1 MNYSF
6 FMYKNINTMQIKVYR
21 LILKPKLIVECVGL
35 EDGLK
40 HSRKG
45 MIEMEN
51 KQFKAES
58 KRLLDLMIN
67 SIYTNKEIFLREL
80 ISNASDAIDK
90 LYFKSLTDQTIK
102 ANREDLCIRITPNKE
117 QRTLVIEDNGCGM
130 NKQELEENLGTIAKS
145 GSLAFKEAAK
155 QREEKL
161 NGEKNISANDEV
173 NIIGQFGV
181 GFYSAFMVAS
191 KVRVESKAINEE
203 KAYAW
208 ESSGADGYTI
218 EECDKKDVGTKIILT
233 LKEDTEDD
241 KYSDFL
247 AEYKI
252 EELVKKYSDY
262 IRYPIKMQVEH
273 EVEVKQ
279 DESNKENTTPKYE
292 KVKSDETLNS
302 MIPIWK
308 KSKAEVSEEDY
319 NNFYQEKFADY
330 QKPLKVI
337 RTSVEGDV
345 SYTALLYIPS
355 HTPYD
360 YYTKDFK
367 KGLQL
372 YSNGVLIMDKCEDL
386 LPDYFSFVK
395 GLVDSPDLSL
405 NISRE
410 MLQHDRQLKIIAKN
424 LEKKIK
430 SELMDMMK
438 KDREGYTKFFE
449 TFGTTL
455 KFGVYN
461 DWGMNKDNLKDLLM
475 FYSSTEKKLVTLDE
489 YVARMKEG
497 QEQIYYACGETVDKI
512 DLLPQVEVVKDKGFE
527 VLYLTEGID
536 EFVMQVL
543 MQYKEKKLVNV
554 STSELDL
561 DSKEEKEALQKENEE
576 NKDMF
581 TFMKD
586 AIGSIEEVRFT
597 HKLKNH
603 PVCLTSTGAVSVEME
618 KVMNQMPTNQKLKAQ
633 TVLEINDSHP
643 IAEKIKTL
651 YKEDK
656 DELKKYSEVLYAQAR
671 LIEGLPVENQSEIS
685 NLICEIIA
693 K

>member
-1 MNYSF
+1 
-6 FMYKNINTMQIKVYR
+6 
-21 LILKPKLIVECVGL
+21 
-35 EDGLK
+35 
-40 HSRKG
+40 
-45 MIEMEN
+45 MEN

-90 LYFKSLTDQTIK
+90 LYYRSLTDK
-102 ANREDLCIRITPNKE
+102 NVKVNKDDLYIRVTPNKE
-117 QRTLVIEDNGCGM
+117 ARSLTIEDNGCGM
-130 NKQELEENLGTIAKS
+130 SKDELEENLGTIAKS

-155 QREEKL
+155 AKENAEK
-161 NGEKNISANDEV
+161 DDDV

-191 KVRVESKAINEE
+191 KVRVESKCYGAE

-208 ESSGADGYTI
+208 ESEGAEGYTI
-218 EECDKKDVGTKIILT
+218 DECDKLDFGTKIILT
-233 LKEDTEDD
+233 LKADTDD
-241 KYSDFL
+241 EKYSDFL

-252 EELVKKYSDY
+252 EELIRKYSDY
-262 IRYPIKMQVEH
+262 IRYPIKMKVEHEH
-273 EVEVKQ
+273 EVEQPEGEK
-279 DESNKENTTPKYE
+279 KEPKFE
-292 KVKSDETLNS
+292 KVRHDEILNS

-308 KSKAEVSEEDY
+308 KNKSEVSDEDY
-319 NNFYQEKFADY
+319 NNFYQEKFGDY

-367 KGLQL
+367 RGLQL

-386 LPDYFSFVK
+386 LPDCYGFVR

-424 LEKKIK
+424 LDKKIK
-430 SELMDMMK
+430 SELLDMLHK
-438 KDREGYTKFFE
+438 NREDYEKFFT

-461 DWGMNKDNLKDLLM
+461 DFGLNKDNLKDLLM
-475 FYSSTEKKLVTLDE
+475 FHSSTENKLVTLDE
-489 YVARMKEG
+489 YVDRMKEG
-497 QEQIYYACGETVDKI
+497 QDKIYYACGETVDKI
-512 DLLPQVEVVKDKGFE
+512 ELLPQVEAVKEKGYE
-527 VLYLTEGID
+527 ILYLTENID
-536 EFVMQVL
+536 EFVVQVL
-543 MQYKEKKLVNV
+543 MEHKEKKFINV
-554 STSELDL
+554 CANDVDL
-561 DSKEEKEALQKENEE
+561 DTDEEKEALKKENEE

-581 TFMKD
+581 TLMKET
-586 AIGSIEEVRFT
+586 IGEGVQEVRFT
-597 HKLKNH
+597 HRLKNH
-603 PVCLTSTGAVSVEME
+603 PVCLTSEGALSVEME
-618 KVMNQMPTNQKLKAQ
+618 KVINSMPNDQKVKAQ
-633 TVLEINDSHP
+633 TALEINDSHP
-643 IAEKIKTL
+643 IAQKIKDL
-651 YKEDK
+651 YANDKE
-656 DELKKYSEVLYAQAR
+656 ELKKYTQVLYAQAR
-671 LIEGLPVENQSEIS
+671 LIEGLPVENPTQIS

>member
-1 MNYSF
+1 
-6 FMYKNINTMQIKVYR
+6 
-21 LILKPKLIVECVGL
+21 
-35 EDGLK
+35 
-40 HSRKG
+40 
-45 MIEMEN
+45 MEN

-90 LYFKSLTDQTIK
+90 LYYRSLTDK
-102 ANREDLCIRITPNKE
+102 NVKVNKDDLYIRVTPNKE
-117 QRTLVIEDNGCGM
+117 ARTLTIEDNGCGM
-130 NKQELEENLGTIAKS
+130 SKEELEENLGTIAKS

-155 QREEKL
+155 AKENAEK
-161 NGEKNISANDEV
+161 DDDV

-191 KVRVESKAINEE
+191 KVRVESKCYGAE

-208 ESSGADGYTI
+208 ESEGAEGYTI
-218 EECDKKDVGTKIILT
+218 DECDKLDFGTKIILT
-233 LKEDTEDD
+233 LKADTDD
-241 KYSDFL
+241 EKYSDFL

-252 EELVKKYSDY
+252 EELIRKYSDY
-262 IRYPIKMQVEH
+262 IRYPIKMKVEHEH
-273 EVEVKQ
+273 EVEQPEGEK
-279 DESNKENTTPKYE
+279 KEPKFE
-292 KVKSDETLNS
+292 KVRHDEILNS

-308 KSKAEVSEEDY
+308 KNKSEVSDEDY
-319 NNFYQEKFADY
+319 NNFYQEKFGDY

-367 KGLQL
+367 RGLQL

-386 LPDYFSFVK
+386 LPDCYGFVR

-424 LEKKIK
+424 LDKKIK
-430 SELMDMMK
+430 SELLDMLHK
-438 KDREGYTKFFE
+438 NREDYEKFFT

-461 DWGMNKDNLKDLLM
+461 DFGLNKDNLKDLLM
-475 FYSSTEKKLVTLDE
+475 FHSSTENKLVTLDE
-489 YVARMKEG
+489 YVDRMKEG
-497 QEQIYYACGETVDKI
+497 QDKIYYACGETVDKI
-512 DLLPQVEVVKDKGFE
+512 ELLPQVEAVKEKGYE
-527 VLYLTEGID
+527 ILYLTENID
-536 EFVMQVL
+536 EFVVQVL
-543 MQYKEKKLVNV
+543 MEHKEKKFINVCVNDV
-554 STSELDL
+554 DL
-561 DSKEEKEALQKENEE
+561 DTDEEKEALKKENEE

-581 TFMKD
+581 TLMKET
-586 AIGSIEEVRFT
+586 IGEGVQEVRFT
-597 HKLKNH
+597 HRLKNH
-603 PVCLTSTGAVSVEME
+603 PVCLTSEGALSVEME
-618 KVMNQMPTNQKLKAQ
+618 KVINSMPNDQKVKAQ
-633 TVLEINDSHP
+633 TALEINDSHP
-643 IAEKIKTL
+643 IAQKIKDL
-651 YKEDK
+651 YANDKE
-656 DELKKYSEVLYAQAR
+656 ELKKYTQVLYAQAR
-671 LIEGLPVENQSEIS
+671 LIEGLPVENPTQIS

>member
-1 MNYSF
+1 MH
-6 FMYKNINTMQIKVYR
+6 KNIDTMQIKVYR
-21 LILKPKLIVECVGL
+21 LILKPKLIVECMGL
-35 EDGLK
+35 EDCLK

-130 NKQELEENLGTIAKS
+130 NQQELEENLGTIAKS

-155 QREEKL
+155 QKEEKL
-161 NGEKNISANDEV
+161 NGEKNTSANDEV

-208 ESSGADGYTI
+208 ESSGAEGYTI
-218 EECDKKDVGTKIILT
+218 EECDKKDIGTKIILT

-308 KSKAEVSEEDY
+308 KSKAEVKEEDY

-512 DLLPQVEVVKDKGFE
+512 DLLPQVEAVKDKGFE

>member
-1 MNYSF
+1 
-6 FMYKNINTMQIKVYR
+6 
-21 LILKPKLIVECVGL
+21 
-35 EDGLK
+35 
-40 HSRKG
+40 
-45 MIEMEN
+45 MEN

-90 LYFKSLTDQTIK
+90 LYYRSLTDK
-102 ANREDLCIRITPNKE
+102 NVKVNKDDLYIRITPNKE
-117 QRTLVIEDNGCGM
+117 ARTLTIEDNGCGM
-130 NKQELEENLGTIAKS
+130 NKEELEENLGTIAKS

-155 QREEKL
+155 AKENAEK
-161 NGEKNISANDEV
+161 DDDV

-191 KVRVESKAINEE
+191 KVRVESECYGAE

-208 ESSGADGYTI
+208 ESEGAEGYTI
-218 EECDKKDVGTKIILT
+218 DECDKSNFGTKIILT
-233 LKEDTEDD
+233 LKADTDD
-241 KYSDFL
+241 EKYSDFL

-252 EELVKKYSDY
+252 EELIRKYSDY
-262 IRYPIKMQVEH
+262 IRYPIKMEVEHEH
-273 EVEVKQ
+273 EVEQPEGEK
-279 DESNKENTTPKYE
+279 KEPKFE
-292 KVKSDETLNS
+292 KVRHDEILNS

-308 KSKAEVSEEDY
+308 KNKSEVSDEDY
-319 NNFYQEKFADY
+319 NNFYQEKFGDY

-355 HTPYD
+355 HIPYD

-367 KGLQL
+367 RGLQL

-386 LPDYFSFVK
+386 LPDCYGFVR

-424 LEKKIK
+424 LDKKIK
-430 SELMDMMK
+430 SELLDMLHK
-438 KDREGYTKFFE
+438 NREDYEKFFT

-461 DWGMNKDNLKDLLM
+461 DFGLNKDNLKDLLM
-475 FYSSTEKKLVTLDE
+475 FHSSTENKLVTLDE
-489 YVARMKEG
+489 YVDRIKEG
-497 QEQIYYACGETVDKI
+497 QDKIYYACGETVDKI
-512 DLLPQVEVVKDKGFE
+512 ELLPQVEAVKEKGYE
-527 VLYLTEGID
+527 ILYLTENID
-536 EFVMQVL
+536 EFVVQVL
-543 MQYKEKKLVNV
+543 MEHKEKKFINV
-554 STSELDL
+554 CANDVDL
-561 DSKEEKEALQKENEE
+561 DTDEEKEALKKENEE

-581 TFMKD
+581 TLMKET
-586 AIGSIEEVRFT
+586 IGEGVQEVRFT
-597 HKLKNH
+597 HRLKNH
-603 PVCLTSTGAVSVEME
+603 PVCLTSEGALSVEME
-618 KVMNQMPTNQKLKAQ
+618 KVINSMPNDQKVKAQ
-633 TVLEINDSHP
+633 TALEINDSHP
-643 IAEKIKTL
+643 IAQKIKDL
-651 YKEDK
+651 YENDKE
-656 DELKKYSEVLYAQAR
+656 ELKKYTQVLYAQAR
-671 LIEGLPVENQSEIS
+671 LIEGLPVENPTQIS

>member
-1 MNYSF
+1 
-6 FMYKNINTMQIKVYR
+6 
-21 LILKPKLIVECVGL
+21 
-35 EDGLK
+35 
-40 HSRKG
+40 
-45 MIEMEN
+45 MEN

-90 LYFKSLTDQTIK
+90 LYYRSLTDK
-102 ANREDLCIRITPNKE
+102 NVKVNKDDLYIRVTPNKE
-117 QRTLVIEDNGCGM
+117 ARTLTIEDNGCGM
-130 NKQELEENLGTIAKS
+130 SKEELEENLGTIAKS

-155 QREEKL
+155 TKENAEK
-161 NGEKNISANDEV
+161 DDDV

-191 KVRVESKAINEE
+191 KVRVESKCYGAE

-208 ESSGADGYTI
+208 ESEGAEGYTI
-218 EECDKKDVGTKIILT
+218 DECDKSDFGTKIILT
-233 LKEDTEDD
+233 LKADTDD
-241 KYSDFL
+241 EKYSDFL
-247 AEYKI
+247 AEYKL
-252 EELVKKYSDY
+252 EELIRKYSDY
-262 IRYPIKMQVEH
+262 IRYPIKMEVEHEH
-273 EVEVKQ
+273 EVEQPEGEK
-279 DESNKENTTPKYE
+279 KEPKFE
-292 KVKSDETLNS
+292 KVRHDEILNS

-308 KSKAEVSEEDY
+308 KNKSEVSDEDY
-319 NNFYQEKFADY
+319 NNFYQEKFGDY

-367 KGLQL
+367 RGLQL

-386 LPDYFSFVK
+386 LPDCYGFVR

-424 LEKKIK
+424 LDKKIK
-430 SELMDMMK
+430 SELLDMLHK
-438 KDREGYTKFFE
+438 NREDYEKFFT

-461 DWGMNKDNLKDLLM
+461 DFGLNKDNLKDLLM
-475 FYSSTEKKLVTLDE
+475 FHSSTENKLVTLDE
-489 YVARMKEG
+489 YVDRMKEG
-497 QEQIYYACGETVDKI
+497 QDKIYYACGETVDKI
-512 DLLPQVEVVKDKGFE
+512 ELLPQVEAVKEKGYE
-527 VLYLTEGID
+527 ILYLTENID
-536 EFVMQVL
+536 EFVVQVL
-543 MQYKEKKLVNV
+543 MEHKEKKFINV
-554 STSELDL
+554 CANDVDL
-561 DSKEEKEALQKENEE
+561 DTDEEKEALKKENEE

-581 TFMKD
+581 TLMKET
-586 AIGSIEEVRFT
+586 IGEGVQEVRFT
-597 HKLKNH
+597 HRLKNH
-603 PVCLTSTGAVSVEME
+603 PVCLTSEGALSVEME
-618 KVMNQMPTNQKLKAQ
+618 KVINSMPNDQKVKAQ
-633 TVLEINDSHP
+633 TALEINDSHP
-643 IAEKIKTL
+643 IAQKIKDL
-651 YKEDK
+651 YVNDKEA
-656 DELKKYSEVLYAQAR
+656 LKKYTQVLYAQAR
-671 LIEGLPVENQSEIS
+671 LIEGLPVENPTQIS

>member
-1 MNYSF
+1 MS
-6 FMYKNINTMQIKVYR
+6 KR
-21 LILKPKLIVECVGL
+21 
-35 EDGLK
+35 
-40 HSRKG
+40 
-45 MIEMEN
+45 
-51 KQFKAES
+51 QFKAES
-58 KRLLDLMIN
+58 KKLLDLMIN

-90 LYFKSLTDQTIK
+90 LYYRSLTDK
-102 ANREDLCIRITPNKE
+102 NVKVNKDDLYIRVTPNKE
-117 QRTLVIEDNGCGM
+117 ARTLTIEDNGCGM
-130 NKQELEENLGTIAKS
+130 SKEELEENLGTIAKS

-155 QREEKL
+155 AKENAEK
-161 NGEKNISANDEV
+161 DDDV

-191 KVRVESKAINEE
+191 KVRVESKCYGAE

-208 ESSGADGYTI
+208 ESEGAEGYTI
-218 EECDKKDVGTKIILT
+218 DECNKSDFGTKIILT
-233 LKEDTEDD
+233 LKADTDD
-241 KYSDFL
+241 EKYSDFL

-252 EELVKKYSDY
+252 EELIRKYSDY
-262 IRYPIKMQVEH
+262 IRYPIKMEVEHEH
-273 EVEVKQ
+273 EVEQPEGEK
-279 DESNKENTTPKYE
+279 KEPKFE
-292 KVKSDETLNS
+292 KVRHDEILNS

-308 KSKAEVSEEDY
+308 KNKSEVSDEDY
-319 NNFYQEKFADY
+319 NNFYQEKFGDY

-367 KGLQL
+367 RGLQL

-386 LPDYFSFVK
+386 LPDCYAFVR

-424 LEKKIK
+424 LDKKIK
-430 SELMDMMK
+430 SELLDMLHK
-438 KDREGYTKFFE
+438 NREDYEKFFT

-461 DWGMNKDNLKDLLM
+461 DFGLNKDNLKDLLM
-475 FYSSTEKKLVTLDE
+475 FHSSTENKLVTLDE
-489 YVARMKEG
+489 YVDRIKEG
-497 QEQIYYACGETVDKI
+497 QDKIYYACGETVDKI
-512 DLLPQVEVVKDKGFE
+512 ELLPQVEAVKEKGYE
-527 VLYLTEGID
+527 ILYLTENID
-536 EFVMQVL
+536 EFVVQVL
-543 MQYKEKKLVNV
+543 MEHKEKKFINV
-554 STSELDL
+554 CANDVDL
-561 DSKEEKEALQKENEE
+561 DTDEEKEALKKENEE

-581 TFMKD
+581 TLMKET
-586 AIGSIEEVRFT
+586 IGEGVQEVRFT
-597 HKLKNH
+597 HRLKNH
-603 PVCLTSTGAVSVEME
+603 PVCLTSEGALSVEME
-618 KVMNQMPTNQKLKAQ
+618 KVINSMPNDQKVKAQ
-633 TVLEINDSHP
+633 TALEINDSHP
-643 IAEKIKTL
+643 IAQKIKEL
-651 YKEDK
+651 YVNDKEA
-656 DELKKYSEVLYAQAR
+656 LKKYTQVLYAQAR
-671 LIEGLPVENQSEIS
+671 LIEGLPVENPTQIS

>member
-1 MNYSF
+1 
-6 FMYKNINTMQIKVYR
+6 
-21 LILKPKLIVECVGL
+21 
-35 EDGLK
+35 
-40 HSRKG
+40 
-45 MIEMEN
+45 MEN

-90 LYFKSLTDQTIK
+90 LYYRSLTDK
-102 ANREDLCIRITPNKE
+102 NVKVNKDDLYIRITPNKE
-117 QRTLVIEDNGCGM
+117 ARTLTIEDNGCGM
-130 NKQELEENLGTIAKS
+130 NKEELEENLGTIAKS

-155 QREEKL
+155 AKENAEK
-161 NGEKNISANDEV
+161 DDDV

-191 KVRVESKAINEE
+191 KVRVESKCYGAE

-208 ESSGADGYTI
+208 ESEGAEGYTI
-218 EECDKKDVGTKIILT
+218 DECDKSNFGTKIILT
-233 LKEDTEDD
+233 LKADTDD
-241 KYSDFL
+241 EKYSDFL

-252 EELVKKYSDY
+252 EELIRKYSDY
-262 IRYPIKMQVEH
+262 IRYPIKMEVEHEH
-273 EVEVKQ
+273 EVEQPEGEK
-279 DESNKENTTPKYE
+279 KEPKFE
-292 KVKSDETLNS
+292 KVRHDEILNS

-308 KSKAEVSEEDY
+308 KNKSEVSDEDY
-319 NNFYQEKFADY
+319 NNFYQEKFGDY

-367 KGLQL
+367 RGLQL

-386 LPDYFSFVK
+386 LPDCYGFVR

-405 NISRE
+405 NISGE

-424 LEKKIK
+424 LDKKIK
-430 SELMDMMK
+430 SELLDMLHK
-438 KDREGYTKFFE
+438 NREDYEKFF
-449 TFGTTL
+449 TIFGTTL

-461 DWGMNKDNLKDLLM
+461 DFGLNKDNLKDLLM
-475 FYSSTEKKLVTLDE
+475 FHSSTENKLVTLDE
-489 YVARMKEG
+489 YVDRMKEG
-497 QEQIYYACGETVDKI
+497 QDKIYYACGETVDKI
-512 DLLPQVEVVKDKGFE
+512 ELLPQVEAVKEKGYE
-527 VLYLTEGID
+527 ILYLTENID
-536 EFVMQVL
+536 EFVVQVL
-543 MQYKEKKLVNV
+543 MEHKEKKFINV
-554 STSELDL
+554 CANDVDL
-561 DSKEEKEALQKENEE
+561 DTDEEKEALKKENEE

-581 TFMKD
+581 TLMKET
-586 AIGSIEEVRFT
+586 IGEGVQEVRFT
-597 HKLKNH
+597 HRLKNH
-603 PVCLTSTGAVSVEME
+603 PVCLTSEGALSVEME
-618 KVMNQMPTNQKLKAQ
+618 KVINSMPNDQKVKAQ
-633 TVLEINDSHP
+633 TALEINDSHP
-643 IAEKIKTL
+643 IAQKIKDL
-651 YKEDK
+651 YENDKE
-656 DELKKYSEVLYAQAR
+656 ELKKYTQVLYAQAR
-671 LIEGLPVENQSEIS
+671 LIEGLPVENPTQIS

>member
-1 MNYSF
+1 
-6 FMYKNINTMQIKVYR
+6 
-21 LILKPKLIVECVGL
+21 
-35 EDGLK
+35 
-40 HSRKG
+40 
-45 MIEMEN
+45 MEN

-90 LYFKSLTDQTIK
+90 LYYRSLTDK
-102 ANREDLCIRITPNKE
+102 NVKVNKDDLYIRVTPNKE
-117 QRTLVIEDNGCGM
+117 ARTLTIEDNGCGM
-130 NKQELEENLGTIAKS
+130 NKEELEENLGTIAKS
-145 GSLAFKEAAK
+145 GSLAFKEVAK
-155 QREEKL
+155 AKENAEK
-161 NGEKNISANDEV
+161 DDDV

-191 KVRVESKAINEE
+191 KVRVESKCYGAE

-208 ESSGADGYTI
+208 ESEGAEGYTI
-218 EECDKKDVGTKIILT
+218 DECDKLDFGTKIILT
-233 LKEDTEDD
+233 LKADTDD
-241 KYSDFL
+241 EKYSDFL

-252 EELVKKYSDY
+252 EELIRKYSDY
-262 IRYPIKMQVEH
+262 IRYPIKMEVEHEH
-273 EVEVKQ
+273 EVEQPEGEK
-279 DESNKENTTPKYE
+279 KEPKFE
-292 KVKSDETLNS
+292 KVRHDEILNS

-308 KSKAEVSEEDY
+308 KNKSEVSDEDY
-319 NNFYQEKFADY
+319 NNFYQEKFGDY

-367 KGLQL
+367 RGLQL

-386 LPDYFSFVK
+386 LPDCYGFVR

-424 LEKKIK
+424 LDKKIK
-430 SELMDMMK
+430 SELLDMLHK
-438 KDREGYTKFFE
+438 NREDYEKFFT

-461 DWGMNKDNLKDLLM
+461 DFGLNKDNLKDLLM
-475 FYSSTEKKLVTLDE
+475 FHSSTENKLVTLDE
-489 YVARMKEG
+489 YVDRMKEG
-497 QEQIYYACGETVDKI
+497 QDKIYYACGETVDKI
-512 DLLPQVEVVKDKGFE
+512 ELLPQVEAVKERGYE
-527 VLYLTEGID
+527 ILYLTENID
-536 EFVMQVL
+536 EFVVQVL
-543 MQYKEKKLVNV
+543 MEHKEKKFINV
-554 STSELDL
+554 CANDVDL
-561 DSKEEKEALQKENEE
+561 DTDEEKEALKKENEE

-581 TFMKD
+581 TLMKET
-586 AIGSIEEVRFT
+586 IGEGVQEVRFT
-597 HKLKNH
+597 HRLKNH
-603 PVCLTSTGAVSVEME
+603 PVCLTSEGALSVEME
-618 KVMNQMPTNQKLKAQ
+618 KVINSMPNDQKVKAQ
-633 TVLEINDSHP
+633 TALEINDSHP
-643 IAEKIKTL
+643 IAQKIKDL
-651 YKEDK
+651 YENDKE
-656 DELKKYSEVLYAQAR
+656 ELKKYTQVLYAQAR
-671 LIEGLPVENQSEIS
+671 LIEGLPVENPTQIS

>member
-1 MNYSF
+1 
-6 FMYKNINTMQIKVYR
+6 
-21 LILKPKLIVECVGL
+21 
-35 EDGLK
+35 
-40 HSRKG
+40 
-45 MIEMEN
+45 MEN

-90 LYFKSLTDQTIK
+90 LYYRSLTDK
-102 ANREDLCIRITPNKE
+102 NVKVNKDDLYIRVTPNKE
-117 QRTLVIEDNGCGM
+117 ARTLTIEDNGCGM
-130 NKQELEENLGTIAKS
+130 SKEELEENLGTIAKS

-155 QREEKL
+155 AKENAEK
-161 NGEKNISANDEV
+161 DDDV

-191 KVRVESKAINEE
+191 KVRVESECYGAE

-208 ESSGADGYTI
+208 ESEGAEGYTI
-218 EECDKKDVGTKIILT
+218 DECNKSDFGTKIILT
-233 LKEDTEDD
+233 LKADTDD
-241 KYSDFL
+241 EKYSDFL

-252 EELVKKYSDY
+252 EELIRKYSDY
-262 IRYPIKMQVEH
+262 IRYPIKMEVEHEH
-273 EVEVKQ
+273 EVEQPEGEK
-279 DESNKENTTPKYE
+279 KEPKFE
-292 KVKSDETLNS
+292 KVRHDEILNS

-308 KSKAEVSEEDY
+308 KNKSEVSDEDY
-319 NNFYQEKFADY
+319 NNFYQEKFGDY

-367 KGLQL
+367 RGLQL

-386 LPDYFSFVK
+386 LPDCYAFVR

-424 LEKKIK
+424 LDKKIK
-430 SELMDMMK
+430 SELLDMLHK
-438 KDREGYTKFFE
+438 NREDYEKFFT

-461 DWGMNKDNLKDLLM
+461 DFGLNKDNLKDLLM
-475 FYSSTEKKLVTLDE
+475 FHSSTENKLVTLDE
-489 YVARMKEG
+489 YVDRMKEG
-497 QEQIYYACGETVDKI
+497 QDKIYYACGETVDKI
-512 DLLPQVEVVKDKGFE
+512 ELLPQVEAVKEKGYE
-527 VLYLTEGID
+527 ILYLTENID
-536 EFVMQVL
+536 EFVVQVL
-543 MQYKEKKLVNV
+543 MEHKEKKFINV
-554 STSELDL
+554 CANDVDL
-561 DSKEEKEALQKENEE
+561 DTDEEKEALKKENEE

-581 TFMKD
+581 TLMKET
-586 AIGSIEEVRFT
+586 IGEGVQEVRFT
-597 HKLKNH
+597 HRLKNH
-603 PVCLTSTGAVSVEME
+603 PVCLTSEGALSVEME
-618 KVMNQMPTNQKLKAQ
+618 KVINSMPNDQKVKAQ
-633 TVLEINDSHP
+633 TALEINDSHP
-643 IAEKIKTL
+643 IAQKIKEL
-651 YKEDK
+651 YVNDKEA
-656 DELKKYSEVLYAQAR
+656 LKKYTQVLYAQAR
-671 LIEGLPVENQSEIS
+671 LIEGLPVENPTQIS

>member
-1 MNYSF
+1 
-6 FMYKNINTMQIKVYR
+6 
-21 LILKPKLIVECVGL
+21 
-35 EDGLK
+35 
-40 HSRKG
+40 
-45 MIEMEN
+45 MEN

-90 LYFKSLTDQTIK
+90 LYYRSLTDK
-102 ANREDLCIRITPNKE
+102 NVKVNKDDLYIRITPNKE
-117 QRTLVIEDNGCGM
+117 ARTLTIEDNGCGM
-130 NKQELEENLGTIAKS
+130 NKEELEENLGTIAKS

-155 QREEKL
+155 AKENAEK
-161 NGEKNISANDEV
+161 DDDV

-181 GFYSAFMVAS
+181 GFYSAFMVAA
-191 KVRVESKAINEE
+191 KVRVESKCYGAE

-208 ESSGADGYTI
+208 ESEGAEGYTI
-218 EECDKKDVGTKIILT
+218 DECDKSDFGTKIILT
-233 LKEDTEDD
+233 LKADTDD
-241 KYSDFL
+241 EKYSDFL

-252 EELVKKYSDY
+252 EELIRKYSDY
-262 IRYPIKMQVEH
+262 IRYPIKMEVEHEH
-273 EVEVKQ
+273 EVEQPEGEK
-279 DESNKENTTPKYE
+279 KEPKFE
-292 KVKSDETLNS
+292 KVRHDEILNS

-308 KSKAEVSEEDY
+308 KNKSEVSDEDY
-319 NNFYQEKFADY
+319 NNFYQEKFGDY

-367 KGLQL
+367 RGLQL

-386 LPDYFSFVK
+386 LPDCYGFVR

-424 LEKKIK
+424 LDKKIK
-430 SELMDMMK
+430 SELLDMLHK
-438 KDREGYTKFFE
+438 NREDYEKFFT

-461 DWGMNKDNLKDLLM
+461 DFGLNKDNLKDLLM
-475 FYSSTEKKLVTLDE
+475 FHSSTENKLVTLDE
-489 YVARMKEG
+489 YVDRMKEG
-497 QEQIYYACGETVDKI
+497 QDKIYYACGETVDKI
-512 DLLPQVEVVKDKGFE
+512 ELLPQVEAVKEKGYE
-527 VLYLTEGID
+527 ILYLTENID
-536 EFVMQVL
+536 EFVVQVL
-543 MQYKEKKLVNV
+543 MEHKEKKFINV
-554 STSELDL
+554 CANDVDL
-561 DSKEEKEALQKENEE
+561 DTDEEKEALKKENEE

-581 TFMKD
+581 TLMKET
-586 AIGSIEEVRFT
+586 IGEGVQEVRFT
-597 HKLKNH
+597 HRLKNH
-603 PVCLTSTGAVSVEME
+603 PVCLTSEGALSVEME
-618 KVMNQMPTNQKLKAQ
+618 KVINSMPNDQKVKAQ
-633 TVLEINDSHP
+633 TALEINDSHP
-643 IAEKIKTL
+643 IAQKIKDL
-651 YKEDK
+651 YENDKE
-656 DELKKYSEVLYAQAR
+656 ELKKYTQVLYAQAR
-671 LIEGLPVENQSEIS
+671 LIEGLPVENPTQIS

>member
-1 MNYSF
+1 
-6 FMYKNINTMQIKVYR
+6 
-21 LILKPKLIVECVGL
+21 
-35 EDGLK
+35 
-40 HSRKG
+40 
-45 MIEMEN
+45 MEN

-130 NKQELEENLGTIAKS
+130 NQQELEENLGTIAKS

-155 QREEKL
+155 QKEEKL
-161 NGEKNISANDEV
+161 NGEKNTSANDEV

-218 EECDKKDVGTKIILT
+218 EECDKKDIGTKIILT

-252 EELVKKYSDY
+252 EELVRKYSDY

-279 DESNKENTTPKYE
+279 DESNKENITPKYE

-308 KSKAEVSEEDY
+308 KSKAEVKEEDY

-512 DLLPQVEVVKDKGFE
+512 DLLPQVEAVKDKGFE

-618 KVMNQMPTNQKLKAQ
+618 KVMNQMPTDQKLKAQ
-633 TVLEINDSHP
+633 TVLEINDSHA

>member
-1 MNYSF
+1 MNF
-6 FMYKNINTMQIKVYR
+6 I
-21 LILKPKLIVECVGL
+21 
-35 EDGLK
+35 
-40 HSRKG
+40 
-45 MIEMEN
+45 MEN

-90 LYFKSLTDQTIK
+90 LYYRSLTDK
-102 ANREDLCIRITPNKE
+102 NVKVNKDDLYIRVTPNKE
-117 QRTLVIEDNGCGM
+117 ARTLTIEDNGCGM
-130 NKQELEENLGTIAKS
+130 SKEELEENLGTIAKS

-155 QREEKL
+155 AKENAEK
-161 NGEKNISANDEV
+161 EDDV

-191 KVRVESKAINEE
+191 KVRVESKCYGAE

-208 ESSGADGYTI
+208 ESEGAEGYTI
-218 EECDKKDVGTKIILT
+218 DECNKSDFGTKIILT
-233 LKEDTEDD
+233 LKADTDD
-241 KYSDFL
+241 EKYSDFL

-252 EELVKKYSDY
+252 EELIRKYSDY
-262 IRYPIKMQVEH
+262 IRYPIKMEVEHEH
-273 EVEVKQ
+273 EVEQPEGEK
-279 DESNKENTTPKYE
+279 KEPKFE
-292 KVKSDETLNS
+292 KVRHDEILNS

-308 KSKAEVSEEDY
+308 KNKSEVSDEDY
-319 NNFYQEKFADY
+319 NNFYQEKFGDY

-367 KGLQL
+367 RGLQL

-386 LPDYFSFVK
+386 LPDCYGFVR

-424 LEKKIK
+424 LDKKIK
-430 SELMDMMK
+430 SELLDMLHK
-438 KDREGYTKFFE
+438 NREDYEKFFT

-461 DWGMNKDNLKDLLM
+461 DFGLNKDNLKDLLM
-475 FYSSTEKKLVTLDE
+475 FHSSTENKLVTLDE
-489 YVARMKEG
+489 YVDRMKEG
-497 QEQIYYACGETVDKI
+497 QDKIYYACGETVDKI
-512 DLLPQVEVVKDKGFE
+512 ELLPQVEAVKEKGYE
-527 VLYLTEGID
+527 ILYLTENID
-536 EFVMQVL
+536 EFVVQVL
-543 MQYKEKKLVNV
+543 MEHKEKKFINV
-554 STSELDL
+554 CANDVDL
-561 DSKEEKEALQKENEE
+561 DTDEEKEALKKENEE

-581 TFMKD
+581 TLMKET
-586 AIGSIEEVRFT
+586 IGEGVQEVRFT
-597 HKLKNH
+597 HRLKNH
-603 PVCLTSTGAVSVEME
+603 PVCLTSEGALSVEME
-618 KVMNQMPTNQKLKAQ
+618 KVINSMPNDQKVKAQ
-633 TVLEINDSHP
+633 TALEINDSHP
-643 IAEKIKTL
+643 IAQKIKDL
-651 YKEDK
+651 YANDKE
-656 DELKKYSEVLYAQAR
+656 ELKKYTQVLYAQAR
-671 LIEGLPVENQSEIS
+671 LIEGLPVENPTQIS

>member
-1 MNYSF
+1 
-6 FMYKNINTMQIKVYR
+6 
-21 LILKPKLIVECVGL
+21 
-35 EDGLK
+35 
-40 HSRKG
+40 
-45 MIEMEN
+45 MEN

-90 LYFKSLTDQTIK
+90 LYYRSLTDK
-102 ANREDLCIRITPNKE
+102 NVKVNKDDLYIRVTPNKE
-117 QRTLVIEDNGCGM
+117 ARTLTIEDNGCGM
-130 NKQELEENLGTIAKS
+130 SKEELEENLGTIAKS

-155 QREEKL
+155 AKENAEK
-161 NGEKNISANDEV
+161 DDDV

-191 KVRVESKAINEE
+191 KVRVESKCYGAE

-208 ESSGADGYTI
+208 ESEGAEGYTI
-218 EECDKKDVGTKIILT
+218 DECDKSDFGTKIILT
-233 LKEDTEDD
+233 LKADTDD
-241 KYSDFL
+241 EKYSDFL

-252 EELVKKYSDY
+252 EELIRKYSDY
-262 IRYPIKMQVEH
+262 IRYPIKMEVEHEH
-273 EVEVKQ
+273 EVEQPEGEKKEPKFEKIRH
-279 DESNKENTTPKYE
+279 DEI
-292 KVKSDETLNS
+292 LNS

-308 KSKAEVSEEDY
+308 KNKSEVSDEDY
-319 NNFYQEKFADY
+319 NNFYQEKFGDY

-367 KGLQL
+367 RGLQL

-386 LPDYFSFVK
+386 LPDCYGFVR

-424 LEKKIK
+424 LDKKIK
-430 SELMDMMK
+430 SELLDMLHK
-438 KDREGYTKFFE
+438 NREDYEKFFT

-461 DWGMNKDNLKDLLM
+461 DFGLNKDNLKDLLM
-475 FYSSTEKKLVTLDE
+475 FHSSTENKLVTLDE
-489 YVARMKEG
+489 YVDRMKEG
-497 QEQIYYACGETVDKI
+497 QDKIYYACGETVDKI
-512 DLLPQVEVVKDKGFE
+512 ELLPQVEAVKEKGYE
-527 VLYLTEGID
+527 ILYLTENID
-536 EFVMQVL
+536 EFVVQVL
-543 MQYKEKKLVNV
+543 MEHKEKKFINV
-554 STSELDL
+554 CANDVDL
-561 DSKEEKEALQKENEE
+561 DTDEEKEALKKENEE

-581 TFMKD
+581 TLMKET
-586 AIGSIEEVRFT
+586 IGEGVQEVRFT
-597 HKLKNH
+597 HRLKNH
-603 PVCLTSTGAVSVEME
+603 PVCLTSEGALSVEME
-618 KVMNQMPTNQKLKAQ
+618 KVINSMPNDQKVKAQ
-633 TVLEINDSHP
+633 TALEINDSHP
-643 IAEKIKTL
+643 IAQKIKEL
-651 YKEDK
+651 YVNDKEA
-656 DELKKYSEVLYAQAR
+656 LKKYTQVLYAQAR
-671 LIEGLPVENQSEIS
+671 LIEGLPVENPTQIS

>member
-1 MNYSF
+1 
-6 FMYKNINTMQIKVYR
+6 
-21 LILKPKLIVECVGL
+21 
-35 EDGLK
+35 
-40 HSRKG
+40 
-45 MIEMEN
+45 MEN

-90 LYFKSLTDQTIK
+90 LYYRSLTDK
-102 ANREDLCIRITPNKE
+102 NVKVNKEDLNIRITPDKE
-117 QRTLVIEDNGCGM
+117 ARTLTIEDNGCGM
-130 NKQELEENLGTIAKS
+130 NKKELEDNLGTIAKS
-145 GSLAFKEAAK
+145 GSLAFKEAAAAK
-155 QREEKL
+155 ENKAEGKDAT
-161 NGEKNISANDEV
+161 ANNDAV

-191 KVRVESKAINEE
+191 KVRVESRSYGAD
-203 KAYAW
+203 KAYVW

-218 EECDKKDVGTKIILT
+218 EECDKPDFGTKIILT
-233 LKEDTEDD
+233 LKPDTDD
-241 KYSDFL
+241 EKYSDFL

-252 EELVKKYSDY
+252 EELIRKYSDY
-262 IRYPIKMQVEH
+262 IRYPIKMEVEH
-273 EVEVKQ
+273 EKEVEP
-279 DESNKENTTPKYE
+279 DEKDNKDEKKEPKYE
-292 KVKSDETLNS
+292 KVKYDETLNS

-308 KSKAEVSEEDY
+308 KNKSEVTDEDY
-319 NNFYQEKFADY
+319 NNFYQEKFGDF

-355 HTPYD
+355 HLPYD

-367 KGLQL
+367 RGLQL

-386 LPDYFSFVK
+386 LPDTYGFVR

-424 LEKKIK
+424 LDKKIK
-430 SELMDMMK
+430 SELLDMLH
-438 KDREGYTKFFE
+438 KDRENYEKFFE

-461 DWGMNKDNLKDLLM
+461 DYGLNKDNYKDLLM
-475 FYSSTEKKLVTLDE
+475 FHSSTENKLVTLDE
-489 YVARMKEG
+489 YVDRMKEG
-497 QEQIYYACGETVDKI
+497 QDKIYYACGETIDKI
-512 DLLPQVEVVKDKGFE
+512 EMLPQVEAVKEKGYE
-527 VLYLTEGID
+527 ILYLTENVD

-543 MQYKEKKLVNV
+543 LEHKEKKFVNV
-554 STSELDL
+554 CANDVDL
-561 DSKEEKEALQKENEE
+561 DTAEEKEALKKENEE

-581 TFMKD
+581 ALMKE
-586 AIGSIEEVRFT
+586 AIGAGVQEVRFT
-597 HKLKNH
+597 HRLKNH
-603 PVCLTSTGAVSVEME
+603 PVCLTSEGALSVEME
-618 KVMNQMPTNQKLKAQ
+618 KVINSMPNDQKVKAQ
-633 TVLEINDSHP
+633 IALEINDSHP
-643 IAEKIKTL
+643 IAQKIKDL
-651 YKEDK
+651 YANDKE
-656 DELKKYSEVLYAQAR
+656 ELKKYTKVLYSQAR
-671 LIEGLPVENQSEIS
+671 LIEGLPVENPTEIS

>member
-1 MNYSF
+1 
-6 FMYKNINTMQIKVYR
+6 
-21 LILKPKLIVECVGL
+21 
-35 EDGLK
+35 
-40 HSRKG
+40 
-45 MIEMEN
+45 MEN

-90 LYFKSLTDQTIK
+90 LYYRSLTDK
-102 ANREDLCIRITPNKE
+102 NVKVNKDDLYIRVTPNKE
-117 QRTLVIEDNGCGM
+117 ARTLTIEDNGCGM
-130 NKQELEENLGTIAKS
+130 NKEELEENLGTIAKS

-155 QREEKL
+155 AKENAEK
-161 NGEKNISANDEV
+161 EDDV

-191 KVRVESKAINEE
+191 KVRVESKCYGAE

-208 ESSGADGYTI
+208 ESEGAEGYTI
-218 EECDKKDVGTKIILT
+218 DECDKSNFGTKIILT
-233 LKEDTEDD
+233 LKADTDD
-241 KYSDFL
+241 EKYSDFL

-252 EELVKKYSDY
+252 EELIRKYSDY
-262 IRYPIKMQVEH
+262 IRYPIKMEVEHEH
-273 EVEVKQ
+273 EVEQPEGEK
-279 DESNKENTTPKYE
+279 KEPKFE
-292 KVKSDETLNS
+292 KVRHDEILNS

-308 KSKAEVSEEDY
+308 KNKSEVSDEDY
-319 NNFYQEKFADY
+319 NNFYQEKFGDY

-367 KGLQL
+367 RGLQL

-386 LPDYFSFVK
+386 LPDCYGFVR

-424 LEKKIK
+424 LDKKIK
-430 SELMDMMK
+430 SELLDMLHK
-438 KDREGYTKFFE
+438 NREDYEKFFT

-461 DWGMNKDNLKDLLM
+461 DFGLNKDNLKDLLM
-475 FYSSTEKKLVTLDE
+475 FHSSTENKLVTLDE
-489 YVARMKEG
+489 YVDRMKEG
-497 QEQIYYACGETVDKI
+497 QDKIYYACGETVDKI
-512 DLLPQVEVVKDKGFE
+512 ELLPQVEAVKEKGYE
-527 VLYLTEGID
+527 ILYLTENID
-536 EFVMQVL
+536 EFVVQVL
-543 MQYKEKKLVNV
+543 MEHKEKKFINV
-554 STSELDL
+554 CANDVDL
-561 DSKEEKEALQKENEE
+561 DTDEEKEALKKENEE

-581 TFMKD
+581 TLMKET
-586 AIGSIEEVRFT
+586 IGEGVQEVRFT
-597 HKLKNH
+597 HRLKNH
-603 PVCLTSTGAVSVEME
+603 PVCLTSEGALSVEME
-618 KVMNQMPTNQKLKAQ
+618 KVINSMPNDQKVKAQ
-633 TVLEINDSHP
+633 TALEINDSHP
-643 IAEKIKTL
+643 IAQKIKDL
-651 YKEDK
+651 YENDKE
-656 DELKKYSEVLYAQAR
+656 ELKKYTQVLYAQAR
-671 LIEGLPVENQSEIS
+671 LIEGLPVENPTQIS

>member
-1 MNYSF
+1 
-6 FMYKNINTMQIKVYR
+6 
-21 LILKPKLIVECVGL
+21 
-35 EDGLK
+35 
-40 HSRKG
+40 
-45 MIEMEN
+45 MEN

-90 LYFKSLTDQTIK
+90 LYYRSLTDK
-102 ANREDLCIRITPNKE
+102 NVKVNKDDLYIRVTPNKE
-117 QRTLVIEDNGCGM
+117 ARTLTIEDNGCGM
-130 NKQELEENLGTIAKS
+130 SKEELEENLGTIAKS

-155 QREEKL
+155 AKENAEK
-161 NGEKNISANDEV
+161 EDDV

-191 KVRVESKAINEE
+191 KVRVESKCYGAE

-208 ESSGADGYTI
+208 ESEGAEGYTI
-218 EECDKKDVGTKIILT
+218 DECDKSDFGTKIILT
-233 LKEDTEDD
+233 LKADTDD
-241 KYSDFL
+241 EKYSDFL

-252 EELVKKYSDY
+252 EELIRKYSDY
-262 IRYPIKMQVEH
+262 IRYPIKMEVEHEH
-273 EVEVKQ
+273 EVEQPEGEK
-279 DESNKENTTPKYE
+279 KEPKFE
-292 KVKSDETLNS
+292 KVRHDEILNS

-308 KSKAEVSEEDY
+308 KNKSEVSDEDY
-319 NNFYQEKFADY
+319 NNFYQEKFGDY

-367 KGLQL
+367 RGLQL

-386 LPDYFSFVK
+386 LPDCYGFVR

-424 LEKKIK
+424 LDKKIK
-430 SELMDMMK
+430 SELLDMLHK
-438 KDREGYTKFFE
+438 NREDYEKFFT

-461 DWGMNKDNLKDLLM
+461 DFGLNKDNLKDLLM
-475 FYSSTEKKLVTLDE
+475 FHSSTENKLVTLDE
-489 YVARMKEG
+489 YVDRMKEG
-497 QEQIYYACGETVDKI
+497 QDKIYYACGETVDKI
-512 DLLPQVEVVKDKGFE
+512 ELLPQVEAVKENGYE
-527 VLYLTEGID
+527 ILYLTENID
-536 EFVMQVL
+536 EFVVQVL
-543 MQYKEKKLVNV
+543 MEHKEKKFINV
-554 STSELDL
+554 CANDVDL
-561 DSKEEKEALQKENEE
+561 DTAEEKETLKKENEE
-576 NKDMF
+576 NKEMF
-581 TFMKD
+581 TLMKET
-586 AIGSIEEVRFT
+586 IGEGVQEVRFT
-597 HKLKNH
+597 HRLKNH
-603 PVCLTSTGAVSVEME
+603 PVCLTSEGALSVEME
-618 KVMNQMPTNQKLKAQ
+618 KVINSMPNDQKVKAQ
-633 TVLEINDSHP
+633 TALEINDSHP
-643 IAEKIKTL
+643 IAQKIKEL
-651 YKEDK
+651 YVNDKEA
-656 DELKKYSEVLYAQAR
+656 LKKYTQVLYAQAR
-671 LIEGLPVENQSEIS
+671 LIEGLPVENPTQIS

>member
-1 MNYSF
+1 
-6 FMYKNINTMQIKVYR
+6 
-21 LILKPKLIVECVGL
+21 
-35 EDGLK
+35 
-40 HSRKG
+40 
-45 MIEMEN
+45 MEN

-90 LYFKSLTDQTIK
+90 LYYRSLTDK
-102 ANREDLCIRITPNKE
+102 NVKVNKDDLYIRVTPNKE
-117 QRTLVIEDNGCGM
+117 ARTLTIEDNGCGM
-130 NKQELEENLGTIAKS
+130 SKEELEENLGTIAKS
-145 GSLAFKEAAK
+145 GSLAFKEAARAK
-155 QREEKL
+155 ENAEK
-161 NGEKNISANDEV
+161 DDDV

-191 KVRVESKAINEE
+191 KVRVESKCYGAE

-208 ESSGADGYTI
+208 EAEGAEGYTI
-218 EECDKKDVGTKIILT
+218 DECDKLDFGTKIILT
-233 LKEDTEDD
+233 LKADTDD
-241 KYSDFL
+241 EKYSDFL

-252 EELVKKYSDY
+252 EELIRKYSDY
-262 IRYPIKMQVEH
+262 IRYPIKMEVEHEH
-273 EVEVKQ
+273 EVEQPEGEK
-279 DESNKENTTPKYE
+279 KEPKFE
-292 KVKSDETLNS
+292 KVRHDEILNS

-308 KSKAEVSEEDY
+308 KNKSEVSDEDY
-319 NNFYQEKFADY
+319 NNFYQEKFGDY

-367 KGLQL
+367 RGLQL

-386 LPDYFSFVK
+386 LPDCYGFVR

-424 LEKKIK
+424 LDKKIK
-430 SELMDMMK
+430 SELLDMLHK
-438 KDREGYTKFFE
+438 NREDYEKFFT

-461 DWGMNKDNLKDLLM
+461 DFGLNKDNLKDLLM
-475 FYSSTEKKLVTLDE
+475 FHSSTENKLVTLDE
-489 YVARMKEG
+489 YVDRMKEG
-497 QEQIYYACGETVDKI
+497 QDKIYYACGETVDKI
-512 DLLPQVEVVKDKGFE
+512 ELLPQVEAVKEKGYE
-527 VLYLTEGID
+527 ILYLTENID
-536 EFVMQVL
+536 EFVVQVL
-543 MQYKEKKLVNV
+543 MEHKEKKFINV
-554 STSELDL
+554 CANDVDL
-561 DSKEEKEALQKENEE
+561 DTAEEKETLKKENEE
-576 NKDMF
+576 NKEMF
-581 TFMKD
+581 TLMKET
-586 AIGSIEEVRFT
+586 IGEGVQEVRFT
-597 HKLKNH
+597 HRLKNH
-603 PVCLTSTGAVSVEME
+603 PVCLTSEGALSVEME
-618 KVMNQMPTNQKLKAQ
+618 KVINSMPNDQKVKAQ
-633 TVLEINDSHP
+633 TALEINDSHP
-643 IAEKIKTL
+643 IAQKIKDL
-651 YKEDK
+651 YANDKE
-656 DELKKYSEVLYAQAR
+656 ELKKYTQVLYAQAR
-671 LIEGLPVENQSEIS
+671 LIEGLPAENPTQIS

>member
-1 MNYSF
+1 
-6 FMYKNINTMQIKVYR
+6 
-21 LILKPKLIVECVGL
+21 
-35 EDGLK
+35 
-40 HSRKG
+40 
-45 MIEMEN
+45 MEN

-90 LYFKSLTDQTIK
+90 LYYRSLTDK
-102 ANREDLCIRITPNKE
+102 NVKVNKDDLYIRITPNKE
-117 QRTLVIEDNGCGM
+117 ARTLTIEDNGCGM
-130 NKQELEENLGTIAKS
+130 SKDELEENLGTIAKS

-155 QREEKL
+155 AKENAEK
-161 NGEKNISANDEV
+161 EDDV

-191 KVRVESKAINEE
+191 KVRVESKCYGAE

-208 ESSGADGYTI
+208 ESEGAEGYTI
-218 EECDKKDVGTKIILT
+218 DECDKLDFGTKIILT
-233 LKEDTEDD
+233 LKADTDD
-241 KYSDFL
+241 EKYSDFL

-252 EELVKKYSDY
+252 EELIRKYSDY
-262 IRYPIKMQVEH
+262 IRYPIKMEVEHEH
-273 EVEVKQ
+273 EVEQPEGEK
-279 DESNKENTTPKYE
+279 KEPKFE
-292 KVKSDETLNS
+292 KVRHDEILNS

-308 KSKAEVSEEDY
+308 KNKSEVSDEDY
-319 NNFYQEKFADY
+319 NNFYQEKFGDY

-367 KGLQL
+367 RGLQL

-386 LPDYFSFVK
+386 LPDCYGFVR

-424 LEKKIK
+424 LDKKIK
-430 SELMDMMK
+430 SELLDMLHK
-438 KDREGYTKFFE
+438 NREDYEKFFT

-461 DWGMNKDNLKDLLM
+461 DFGLNKDNLKDLLM
-475 FYSSTEKKLVTLDE
+475 FHSSTENKLVTLDE
-489 YVARMKEG
+489 YVDRMKEG
-497 QEQIYYACGETVDKI
+497 QDKIYYACGETVDKI
-512 DLLPQVEVVKDKGFE
+512 ELLPQVEAVKEKGYE
-527 VLYLTEGID
+527 ILYLTENID
-536 EFVMQVL
+536 EFVVQVL
-543 MQYKEKKLVNV
+543 MEHKEKKFINV
-554 STSELDL
+554 CANDVDL
-561 DSKEEKEALQKENEE
+561 DTDEEKEALKKENEE

-581 TFMKD
+581 TLMKET
-586 AIGSIEEVRFT
+586 IGEGVQEVRFT
-597 HKLKNH
+597 HRLKNH
-603 PVCLTSTGAVSVEME
+603 PVCLTSEGALSVEME
-618 KVMNQMPTNQKLKAQ
+618 KVINSMPNDQKVKAQ
-633 TVLEINDSHP
+633 TALEINDSHP
-643 IAEKIKTL
+643 IAQKIKEL
-651 YKEDK
+651 YVNDKEA
-656 DELKKYSEVLYAQAR
+656 LKKYTQVLYAQAR
-671 LIEGLPVENQSEIS
+671 LIEGLPVENPTQIS

>member
-1 MNYSF
+1 
-6 FMYKNINTMQIKVYR
+6 
-21 LILKPKLIVECVGL
+21 
-35 EDGLK
+35 
-40 HSRKG
+40 
-45 MIEMEN
+45 MEN

-90 LYFKSLTDQTIK
+90 LYYRSLTDK
-102 ANREDLCIRITPNKE
+102 NVKVNKDDLYIRITPNKE
-117 QRTLVIEDNGCGM
+117 ARTLTIEDNGCGM
-130 NKQELEENLGTIAKS
+130 NKEELEENLGTIAKS

-155 QREEKL
+155 AKENAEK
-161 NGEKNISANDEV
+161 DDDV

-191 KVRVESKAINEE
+191 KVRVESECYGAE

-208 ESSGADGYTI
+208 ESEGAEGYTI
-218 EECDKKDVGTKIILT
+218 DECDKSDFGTKIILT
-233 LKEDTEDD
+233 LKADTDD
-241 KYSDFL
+241 EKYSDFL

-252 EELVKKYSDY
+252 EELIRKYSDY
-262 IRYPIKMQVEH
+262 IRYPIKMEVEHEH
-273 EVEVKQ
+273 EVEQPEGEK
-279 DESNKENTTPKYE
+279 KEPKFE
-292 KVKSDETLNS
+292 KVRHDEILNS

-308 KSKAEVSEEDY
+308 KNKSEVSDEDY
-319 NNFYQEKFADY
+319 NNFYQEKFGDY

-367 KGLQL
+367 RGLQL

-386 LPDYFSFVK
+386 LPDCYGFVR

-424 LEKKIK
+424 LDKKIK
-430 SELMDMMK
+430 SELLDMLHK
-438 KDREGYTKFFE
+438 NREDYEKFF
-449 TFGTTL
+449 TIFGTTL

-461 DWGMNKDNLKDLLM
+461 DFGLNKDNLKDLLM
-475 FYSSTEKKLVTLDE
+475 FHSSTENKLVTLDE
-489 YVARMKEG
+489 YVDRIKEG
-497 QEQIYYACGETVDKI
+497 QDKIYYACGETVDKI
-512 DLLPQVEVVKDKGFE
+512 ELLPQVEAVKEKGYE
-527 VLYLTEGID
+527 ILYLTENID
-536 EFVMQVL
+536 EFVVQVL
-543 MQYKEKKLVNV
+543 MEHKEKKFINV
-554 STSELDL
+554 CANDVDL
-561 DSKEEKEALQKENEE
+561 DTDEEKEALKKENEE

-581 TFMKD
+581 TLMKET
-586 AIGSIEEVRFT
+586 IGEGVQEVRFT
-597 HKLKNH
+597 HRLKNH
-603 PVCLTSTGAVSVEME
+603 PVCLTSEGALSVEME
-618 KVMNQMPTNQKLKAQ
+618 KVINSMPNDQKVKAQ
-633 TVLEINDSHP
+633 TALEINDSHP
-643 IAEKIKTL
+643 IAQKIKEL
-651 YKEDK
+651 YVNDKEA
-656 DELKKYSEVLYAQAR
+656 LKKYTQVLYAQAR
-671 LIEGLPVENQSEIS
+671 LIEGLPVENPTQIS

>member
-1 MNYSF
+1 
-6 FMYKNINTMQIKVYR
+6 
-21 LILKPKLIVECVGL
+21 
-35 EDGLK
+35 
-40 HSRKG
+40 
-45 MIEMEN
+45 MEN

-90 LYFKSLTDQTIK
+90 LYYRSLTDK
-102 ANREDLCIRITPNKE
+102 NVKVNKDDLYIRVTPNKE
-117 QRTLVIEDNGCGM
+117 ARTLTIEDNGCGM
-130 NKQELEENLGTIAKS
+130 SKEELEENLGTIAKS

-155 QREEKL
+155 AKENAEK
-161 NGEKNISANDEV
+161 EDDV

-191 KVRVESKAINEE
+191 KVRVESKCYGAE

-208 ESSGADGYTI
+208 ESEGAEGYTI
-218 EECDKKDVGTKIILT
+218 DECDKSDFGTKIILT
-233 LKEDTEDD
+233 LKADTDD
-241 KYSDFL
+241 EKYSDFL

-252 EELVKKYSDY
+252 EELIRKYSDY
-262 IRYPIKMQVEH
+262 IRYPIKMEVEHEH
-273 EVEVKQ
+273 EVEQPEGEK
-279 DESNKENTTPKYE
+279 KEPKFE
-292 KVKSDETLNS
+292 KVRHDEILNS

-308 KSKAEVSEEDY
+308 KNKSEVSDEDY
-319 NNFYQEKFADY
+319 NNFYQEKFGDY

-367 KGLQL
+367 RGLQL

-386 LPDYFSFVK
+386 LPDCYGFVR

-424 LEKKIK
+424 LDKKIK
-430 SELMDMMK
+430 SELLDMLHK
-438 KDREGYTKFFE
+438 NREDYEKFFT
-449 TFGTTL
+449 TFGATL

-461 DWGMNKDNLKDLLM
+461 DFGLNKDNLKDLLM
-475 FYSSTEKKLVTLDE
+475 FHSSTENKLVTLDE
-489 YVARMKEG
+489 YVDRMKEG
-497 QEQIYYACGETVDKI
+497 QDKIYYACGETVDKI
-512 DLLPQVEVVKDKGFE
+512 ELLPQVEAVKEKGYE
-527 VLYLTEGID
+527 ILYLTENID
-536 EFVMQVL
+536 EFVVQVL
-543 MQYKEKKLVNV
+543 MEHKEKKFINV
-554 STSELDL
+554 CANDVDL
-561 DSKEEKEALQKENEE
+561 DTDEEKEALKKENEE

-581 TFMKD
+581 TLMKET
-586 AIGSIEEVRFT
+586 IGEGVQEVRFT
-597 HKLKNH
+597 HRLKNH
-603 PVCLTSTGAVSVEME
+603 PVCLTSEGALSVEME
-618 KVMNQMPTNQKLKAQ
+618 KVINSMPNDQKVKAQ
-633 TVLEINDSHP
+633 TALEINDSHP
-643 IAEKIKTL
+643 IAQKIKDL
-651 YKEDK
+651 YENDKE
-656 DELKKYSEVLYAQAR
+656 ELKKYTQVLYAQAR
-671 LIEGLPVENQSEIS
+671 LIEGLPVENPTQIS

>member
-1 MNYSF
+1 
-6 FMYKNINTMQIKVYR
+6 
-21 LILKPKLIVECVGL
+21 
-35 EDGLK
+35 
-40 HSRKG
+40 
-45 MIEMEN
+45 MEN

-90 LYFKSLTDQTIK
+90 LYYRSLTDK
-102 ANREDLCIRITPNKE
+102 NVKVNKDDLYIRITPNKE
-117 QRTLVIEDNGCGM
+117 ARTLTIEDNGCGM
-130 NKQELEENLGTIAKS
+130 NKEELEENLGTIAKS

-155 QREEKL
+155 AKENAEK
-161 NGEKNISANDEV
+161 DDDV

-191 KVRVESKAINEE
+191 KVRVESECYGAE

-208 ESSGADGYTI
+208 ESEGAEGYTI
-218 EECDKKDVGTKIILT
+218 DECDKSNFGTKIILT
-233 LKEDTEDD
+233 LKADTDD
-241 KYSDFL
+241 EKYSDFL

-252 EELVKKYSDY
+252 EELIRKYSDY
-262 IRYPIKMQVEH
+262 IRYPIKMEVEHEH
-273 EVEVKQ
+273 EVEQPEGEK
-279 DESNKENTTPKYE
+279 KEPKFE
-292 KVKSDETLNS
+292 KVRHDEILNS

-308 KSKAEVSEEDY
+308 KNKSEVSDEDY
-319 NNFYQEKFADY
+319 NNFYQEKFGDY

-367 KGLQL
+367 RGLQL

-386 LPDYFSFVK
+386 LPDCYGFVR

-424 LEKKIK
+424 LNKKIK
-430 SELMDMMK
+430 SELLDMLHK
-438 KDREGYTKFFE
+438 NREDYEKFFT

-461 DWGMNKDNLKDLLM
+461 DFGLNKDNLKDLLM
-475 FYSSTEKKLVTLDE
+475 FHSSTENKLVTLDE
-489 YVARMKEG
+489 YVDRIKEG
-497 QEQIYYACGETVDKI
+497 QDKIYYACGETVDKI
-512 DLLPQVEVVKDKGFE
+512 ELLPQVEAVKEKGYE
-527 VLYLTEGID
+527 ILYLTENID
-536 EFVMQVL
+536 EFVVQVL
-543 MQYKEKKLVNV
+543 MEHKEKKFINV
-554 STSELDL
+554 CANDVDL
-561 DSKEEKEALQKENEE
+561 DTDEEKEALKKENEE

-581 TFMKD
+581 TLMKET
-586 AIGSIEEVRFT
+586 IGEGVQEVRFT
-597 HKLKNH
+597 HRLKNH
-603 PVCLTSTGAVSVEME
+603 PVCLTSEGALSVEME
-618 KVMNQMPTNQKLKAQ
+618 KVINSMPNDQKVKAQ
-633 TVLEINDSHP
+633 TALEINDSHP
-643 IAEKIKTL
+643 IAQKIKDL
-651 YKEDK
+651 YENDKE
-656 DELKKYSEVLYAQAR
+656 ELKKYTQVLYAQAR
-671 LIEGLPVENQSEIS
+671 LIEGLPVENPTQIS

>member
-1 MNYSF
+1 
-6 FMYKNINTMQIKVYR
+6 
-21 LILKPKLIVECVGL
+21 
-35 EDGLK
+35 
-40 HSRKG
+40 
-45 MIEMEN
+45 MEN

-90 LYFKSLTDQTIK
+90 LYYRSLTDK
-102 ANREDLCIRITPNKE
+102 NVKVNKDDLYIRVTPNKE
-117 QRTLVIEDNGCGM
+117 ARTLTIEDNGCGM
-130 NKQELEENLGTIAKS
+130 NKEELEENLGTIAKS

-155 QREEKL
+155 AKENAEK
-161 NGEKNISANDEV
+161 DDDV

-191 KVRVESKAINEE
+191 KVRVESKCYGAE

-208 ESSGADGYTI
+208 ESEGAEGYTI
-218 EECDKKDVGTKIILT
+218 DECDKSNFGTKIILT
-233 LKEDTEDD
+233 LKADTDD
-241 KYSDFL
+241 EKYSDFL

-252 EELVKKYSDY
+252 EELIRKYSDY
-262 IRYPIKMQVEH
+262 IRYPIKMEVEHEH
-273 EVEVKQ
+273 EVEQPKG
-279 DESNKENTTPKYE
+279 EKKEPKFE
-292 KVKSDETLNS
+292 KVRHDEILNS

-308 KSKAEVSEEDY
+308 KNKSEVSDEDY
-319 NNFYQEKFADY
+319 NNFYQEKFGDY

-367 KGLQL
+367 RGLQL

-386 LPDYFSFVK
+386 LPDCYGFVR

-424 LEKKIK
+424 LDKKIK
-430 SELMDMMK
+430 SELLDMLHK
-438 KDREGYTKFFE
+438 NREDYEKFF
-449 TFGTTL
+449 TIFGTTL

-461 DWGMNKDNLKDLLM
+461 DFGLNKDNLKDLLM
-475 FYSSTEKKLVTLDE
+475 FHSSTENKLVTLDE
-489 YVARMKEG
+489 YVDRMKEG
-497 QEQIYYACGETVDKI
+497 QDKIYYACGETVDKI
-512 DLLPQVEVVKDKGFE
+512 ELLPQVEAVKEKGYE
-527 VLYLTEGID
+527 ILYLTENID
-536 EFVMQVL
+536 EFVVQVL
-543 MQYKEKKLVNV
+543 MEHKEKKFINV
-554 STSELDL
+554 CANDVDL
-561 DSKEEKEALQKENEE
+561 DTDEEKEALKKENEE

-581 TFMKD
+581 TLMKET
-586 AIGSIEEVRFT
+586 IGEGVQEVRFT
-597 HKLKNH
+597 HRLKNH
-603 PVCLTSTGAVSVEME
+603 PVCLTSEGALSVEME
-618 KVMNQMPTNQKLKAQ
+618 KVINSMPNDQKVKAQ
-633 TVLEINDSHP
+633 TALEINDSHP
-643 IAEKIKTL
+643 IAQKIKDL
-651 YKEDK
+651 YENDKE
-656 DELKKYSEVLYAQAR
+656 ELKKYTQVLYAQAR
-671 LIEGLPVENQSEIS
+671 LIEGLPVENPTQIS

>member
-1 MNYSF
+1 
-6 FMYKNINTMQIKVYR
+6 
-21 LILKPKLIVECVGL
+21 
-35 EDGLK
+35 
-40 HSRKG
+40 
-45 MIEMEN
+45 MEN

-90 LYFKSLTDQTIK
+90 LYYRSLTDK
-102 ANREDLCIRITPNKE
+102 NVKVNKDDLYIRITPNKE
-117 QRTLVIEDNGCGM
+117 ARTLTIEDNGCGM
-130 NKQELEENLGTIAKS
+130 NKEELEENLGTIAKS

-155 QREEKL
+155 AKENAEK
-161 NGEKNISANDEV
+161 DDDV

-191 KVRVESKAINEE
+191 KVRVESKCYGAE

-208 ESSGADGYTI
+208 ESEGAEGYTI
-218 EECDKKDVGTKIILT
+218 DECDKSNFGTKIILT
-233 LKEDTEDD
+233 LKADTDD
-241 KYSDFL
+241 EKYSDFL

-252 EELVKKYSDY
+252 EELIRKYSDY
-262 IRYPIKMQVEH
+262 IRYPIKMEVEHEH
-273 EVEVKQ
+273 EVEQPEGEK
-279 DESNKENTTPKYE
+279 KEPKFE
-292 KVKSDETLNS
+292 KVRHDEILNS

-308 KSKAEVSEEDY
+308 KNKSEVSDEDY
-319 NNFYQEKFADY
+319 NNFYQEKFGDY

-367 KGLQL
+367 RGLQL

-386 LPDYFSFVK
+386 LPDCYGFVR
-395 GLVDSPDLSL
+395 GLLDSPDLSL

-424 LEKKIK
+424 LDKKIK
-430 SELMDMMK
+430 SELLDMLHK
-438 KDREGYTKFFE
+438 NREDYEKFF
-449 TFGTTL
+449 TIFGTTL

-461 DWGMNKDNLKDLLM
+461 DFGLNKDNLKDLLM
-475 FYSSTEKKLVTLDE
+475 FHSSTENKLVTLDE
-489 YVARMKEG
+489 YVDRMKEG
-497 QEQIYYACGETVDKI
+497 QDKIYYACGETVDKI
-512 DLLPQVEVVKDKGFE
+512 ELLPQVEAVKEKGYE
-527 VLYLTEGID
+527 ILYLTENID
-536 EFVMQVL
+536 EFVVQVL
-543 MQYKEKKLVNV
+543 MEHKEKKFINV
-554 STSELDL
+554 CANDVDL
-561 DSKEEKEALQKENEE
+561 DTDEEKEALKKENEE

-581 TFMKD
+581 TLMKET
-586 AIGSIEEVRFT
+586 IGEGVQEVRFT
-597 HKLKNH
+597 HRLKNH
-603 PVCLTSTGAVSVEME
+603 PVCLTSEGALSVEME
-618 KVMNQMPTNQKLKAQ
+618 KVINSMPNDQKVKAQ
-633 TVLEINDSHP
+633 TALEINDSHP
-643 IAEKIKTL
+643 IAQKIKDL
-651 YKEDK
+651 YENDKE
-656 DELKKYSEVLYAQAR
+656 ELKKYTQVLYAQAR
-671 LIEGLPVENQSEIS
+671 LIEGLPVENPTQIS

>member
-1 MNYSF
+1 
-6 FMYKNINTMQIKVYR
+6 
-21 LILKPKLIVECVGL
+21 
-35 EDGLK
+35 
-40 HSRKG
+40 
-45 MIEMEN
+45 MEN

-90 LYFKSLTDQTIK
+90 LYYRSLTDK
-102 ANREDLCIRITPNKE
+102 NVKVNKDDLYIRVTSNKE
-117 QRTLVIEDNGCGM
+117 ARTLTIEDNGCGM
-130 NKQELEENLGTIAKS
+130 SKDELEENLGTIAKS

-155 QREEKL
+155 AKENAEK
-161 NGEKNISANDEV
+161 DDDV

-191 KVRVESKAINEE
+191 KVRVESKCYGAE

-208 ESSGADGYTI
+208 ESEGAEGYTI
-218 EECDKKDVGTKIILT
+218 DECDKLDFGTKIILT
-233 LKEDTEDD
+233 LKADTDD
-241 KYSDFL
+241 EKYSDFL

-252 EELVKKYSDY
+252 EELIRKYSDY
-262 IRYPIKMQVEH
+262 IRYPIKMKVEHEH
-273 EVEVKQ
+273 EVEQPEGEK
-279 DESNKENTTPKYE
+279 KEPKFE
-292 KVKSDETLNS
+292 KVRHDEILNS

-308 KSKAEVSEEDY
+308 KNKSEVSDEDY
-319 NNFYQEKFADY
+319 NNFYQEKFGDY

-367 KGLQL
+367 RGLQL

-386 LPDYFSFVK
+386 LPDCYGFVR

-424 LEKKIK
+424 LDKKIK
-430 SELMDMMK
+430 SELLDMLHK
-438 KDREGYTKFFE
+438 NREDYEKFFT

-461 DWGMNKDNLKDLLM
+461 DFGLNKDNLKDLLM
-475 FYSSTEKKLVTLDE
+475 FHSSTENKLVTLDE
-489 YVARMKEG
+489 YVDRMKEG
-497 QEQIYYACGETVDKI
+497 QDKIYYACGETVDKI
-512 DLLPQVEVVKDKGFE
+512 ELLPQVEAVKEKGYE
-527 VLYLTEGID
+527 ILYLTENID
-536 EFVMQVL
+536 EFVVQVL
-543 MQYKEKKLVNV
+543 MEHKEKKFINV
-554 STSELDL
+554 CANDVDL
-561 DSKEEKEALQKENEE
+561 DTDEEKEALKKENEE

-581 TFMKD
+581 TLMKET
-586 AIGSIEEVRFT
+586 IGEGVQEVRFT
-597 HKLKNH
+597 HRLKNH
-603 PVCLTSTGAVSVEME
+603 PVCLTSEGALSVEME
-618 KVMNQMPTNQKLKAQ
+618 KVINSMPNDQKVKAQ
-633 TVLEINDSHP
+633 TALEINDSHP
-643 IAEKIKTL
+643 IAQKIKDL
-651 YKEDK
+651 YANDKE
-656 DELKKYSEVLYAQAR
+656 ELKKYTQVLYAQAR
-671 LIEGLPVENQSEIS
+671 LIEGLPVENPTQIS

>member
-1 MNYSF
+1 
-6 FMYKNINTMQIKVYR
+6 
-21 LILKPKLIVECVGL
+21 
-35 EDGLK
+35 
-40 HSRKG
+40 
-45 MIEMEN
+45 MEN

-90 LYFKSLTDQTIK
+90 LYYRSLTDK
-102 ANREDLCIRITPNKE
+102 NVKVNKDDLYIRVTPNKE
-117 QRTLVIEDNGCGM
+117 ARTLTIEDNGCGM
-130 NKQELEENLGTIAKS
+130 SKEELEENLGTIAKS

-155 QREEKL
+155 AKENAEK
-161 NGEKNISANDEV
+161 DDDV

-191 KVRVESKAINEE
+191 KVRVESKCYGTE

-208 ESSGADGYTI
+208 ESEGAEGYTI
-218 EECDKKDVGTKIILT
+218 DECDKSDFGTKIILT
-233 LKEDTEDD
+233 LKADTDD
-241 KYSDFL
+241 EKYSDFL

-252 EELVKKYSDY
+252 EELIRKYSDY
-262 IRYPIKMQVEH
+262 IRYPIKMEVEHEH
-273 EVEVKQ
+273 EVEQPEGEK
-279 DESNKENTTPKYE
+279 KEPKFE
-292 KVKSDETLNS
+292 KVRHDEILNS

-308 KSKAEVSEEDY
+308 KNKSEVSDEDY
-319 NNFYQEKFADY
+319 NNFYQEKFGDY

-367 KGLQL
+367 RGLQL

-386 LPDYFSFVK
+386 LPDCYGFVR

-424 LEKKIK
+424 LDKKIK
-430 SELMDMMK
+430 SELLDMLHK
-438 KDREGYTKFFE
+438 NREDYEKFF
-449 TFGTTL
+449 TIFGTTL

-461 DWGMNKDNLKDLLM
+461 DFGLNKDNLKDLLM
-475 FYSSTEKKLVTLDE
+475 FHSSTENKLVTLDE
-489 YVARMKEG
+489 YVERMKEG
-497 QEQIYYACGETVDKI
+497 QDKIYYACGETVDKI
-512 DLLPQVEVVKDKGFE
+512 ELLPQVEAVKEKDYE
-527 VLYLTEGID
+527 ILYLTENID
-536 EFVMQVL
+536 EFVVQVL
-543 MQYKEKKLVNV
+543 MEHKEKKFINV
-554 STSELDL
+554 CANDVDL
-561 DSKEEKEALQKENEE
+561 DTAEEKETLKKENEE
-576 NKDMF
+576 NKEMF
-581 TFMKD
+581 TLMKET
-586 AIGSIEEVRFT
+586 IGEGVQEVRFT
-597 HKLKNH
+597 HRLKNH
-603 PVCLTSTGAVSVEME
+603 PVCLTSEGALSVEME
-618 KVMNQMPTNQKLKAQ
+618 KVINSMPNDQKVKAQ
-633 TVLEINDSHP
+633 TALEINDSHP
-643 IAEKIKTL
+643 IAQKIKDL
-651 YKEDK
+651 YANDKE
-656 DELKKYSEVLYAQAR
+656 ELKKYTQVLYAQAR
-671 LIEGLPVENQSEIS
+671 LIEGLPVENPTQIS

>member
-1 MNYSF
+1 MNF
-6 FMYKNINTMQIKVYR
+6 I
-21 LILKPKLIVECVGL
+21 
-35 EDGLK
+35 
-40 HSRKG
+40 
-45 MIEMEN
+45 MEN

-90 LYFKSLTDQTIK
+90 LYYRSLTDK
-102 ANREDLCIRITPNKE
+102 NVKVNKDDLYIRVTPNKE
-117 QRTLVIEDNGCGM
+117 ACTLTIEDNGCGM
-130 NKQELEENLGTIAKS
+130 SKEELEENLGTIAKS

-155 QREEKL
+155 AKENAEK
-161 NGEKNISANDEV
+161 EDDV

-191 KVRVESKAINEE
+191 KVRVESKCYGAE

-208 ESSGADGYTI
+208 ESEGAEGYTI
-218 EECDKKDVGTKIILT
+218 DECDKLDFGTKIILT
-233 LKEDTEDD
+233 LKADTDD
-241 KYSDFL
+241 EKYSDFL

-252 EELVKKYSDY
+252 EELIRKYSDY
-262 IRYPIKMQVEH
+262 IRYPIKMEVEHEH
-273 EVEVKQ
+273 EVEQPEGEK
-279 DESNKENTTPKYE
+279 KEPKFE
-292 KVKSDETLNS
+292 KVRHDEILNS

-308 KSKAEVSEEDY
+308 KNKSEVSDEDY
-319 NNFYQEKFADY
+319 NNFYQEKFGDY

-367 KGLQL
+367 RGLQL

-386 LPDYFSFVK
+386 LPDCYGFVR

-424 LEKKIK
+424 LDKKIK
-430 SELMDMMK
+430 SELLDMLHK
-438 KDREGYTKFFE
+438 NREDYEKFFT

-461 DWGMNKDNLKDLLM
+461 DFGLNKDNLKDLLM
-475 FYSSTEKKLVTLDE
+475 FHSSTENKLVTLDE
-489 YVARMKEG
+489 YVDRMKEG
-497 QEQIYYACGETVDKI
+497 QDKIYYACGETVDKI
-512 DLLPQVEVVKDKGFE
+512 ELLPQVEAVKEKGYE
-527 VLYLTEGID
+527 ILYLTENID
-536 EFVMQVL
+536 EFVVQVL
-543 MQYKEKKLVNV
+543 MEHKEKKFINV
-554 STSELDL
+554 CANDVDL
-561 DSKEEKEALQKENEE
+561 DTDEEKEALKKENEE

-581 TFMKD
+581 TLMKET
-586 AIGSIEEVRFT
+586 IGEGVQEVRFT
-597 HKLKNH
+597 HRLKNH
-603 PVCLTSTGAVSVEME
+603 PVCLTSEGALSVEME
-618 KVMNQMPTNQKLKAQ
+618 KVINSMPNDQKVKAQ
-633 TVLEINDSHP
+633 TALEINDSHP
-643 IAEKIKTL
+643 IAQKIKEL
-651 YKEDK
+651 YVNDKEV
-656 DELKKYSEVLYAQAR
+656 LKKYTQVLYAQAR
-671 LIEGLPVENQSEIS
+671 LIEGLPVENPTQIS

>member
-1 MNYSF
+1 
-6 FMYKNINTMQIKVYR
+6 
-21 LILKPKLIVECVGL
+21 
-35 EDGLK
+35 
-40 HSRKG
+40 
-45 MIEMEN
+45 MEN
-51 KQFKAES
+51 KQFKTES

-90 LYFKSLTDQTIK
+90 LYYRSLTDK
-102 ANREDLCIRITPNKE
+102 NVKVNKDDLYIRVTPNKE
-117 QRTLVIEDNGCGM
+117 ARTLTIEDNGCGM
-130 NKQELEENLGTIAKS
+130 SKEELEENLGTIAKS

-155 QREEKL
+155 AKENAEK
-161 NGEKNISANDEV
+161 DDDV

-191 KVRVESKAINEE
+191 KVRVESKCYGTE

-208 ESSGADGYTI
+208 ESEGAEGYTI
-218 EECDKKDVGTKIILT
+218 DECDKSDFGTKIILT
-233 LKEDTEDD
+233 LKADTDD
-241 KYSDFL
+241 EKYSDFL

-252 EELVKKYSDY
+252 EELIRKYSDY
-262 IRYPIKMQVEH
+262 IRYPIKMEVEHEH
-273 EVEVKQ
+273 EVEQPEGEK
-279 DESNKENTTPKYE
+279 KEPKFE
-292 KVKSDETLNS
+292 KVRHDEILNS

-308 KSKAEVSEEDY
+308 KNKSEVSDEDY
-319 NNFYQEKFADY
+319 NNFYQEKFGDY

-367 KGLQL
+367 RGLQL

-386 LPDYFSFVK
+386 LPDCYGFVR

-424 LEKKIK
+424 LDKKIK
-430 SELMDMMK
+430 SELLDMLHK
-438 KDREGYTKFFE
+438 NREDYEKFFT

-461 DWGMNKDNLKDLLM
+461 DFGLNKDNLKDLLM
-475 FYSSTEKKLVTLDE
+475 FHSSTENKLVTLDE
-489 YVARMKEG
+489 YVDRMKEG
-497 QEQIYYACGETVDKI
+497 QDKIYYACGETVDKI
-512 DLLPQVEVVKDKGFE
+512 ELLPQVEAVKEKSYE
-527 VLYLTEGID
+527 ILYLTENID
-536 EFVMQVL
+536 EFVVQVL
-543 MQYKEKKLVNV
+543 MEHKEKKFINV
-554 STSELDL
+554 CANDVDL
-561 DSKEEKEALQKENEE
+561 DTDEEKEALKKENEE

-581 TFMKD
+581 TLMKET
-586 AIGSIEEVRFT
+586 IGEGVQEVRFT
-597 HKLKNH
+597 HRLKNH
-603 PVCLTSTGAVSVEME
+603 PVCLTSEGALSVEME
-618 KVMNQMPTNQKLKAQ
+618 KVINSMPNDQKVKAQ
-633 TVLEINDSHP
+633 TALEINDSHP
-643 IAEKIKTL
+643 IAQKIKDL
-651 YKEDK
+651 YANDKE
-656 DELKKYSEVLYAQAR
+656 ELKKYTQVLYAQAR
-671 LIEGLPVENQSEIS
+671 LIEGLPVENPTQIS

>member
-1 MNYSF
+1 
-6 FMYKNINTMQIKVYR
+6 
-21 LILKPKLIVECVGL
+21 
-35 EDGLK
+35 
-40 HSRKG
+40 
-45 MIEMEN
+45 MEN

-90 LYFKSLTDQTIK
+90 LYYRSLTDK
-102 ANREDLCIRITPNKE
+102 NVKVNKDDLYIRITPNKE
-117 QRTLVIEDNGCGM
+117 ARTLTIEDNGCGM
-130 NKQELEENLGTIAKS
+130 NKEELEENLGTIAKS

-155 QREEKL
+155 AKENAEK
-161 NGEKNISANDEV
+161 DDDV

-191 KVRVESKAINEE
+191 KVRVESECYGAE

-208 ESSGADGYTI
+208 ESEGAEGYTI
-218 EECDKKDVGTKIILT
+218 DECDKSNFGTKIILT
-233 LKEDTEDD
+233 LKADTDD
-241 KYSDFL
+241 EKYSDFL

-252 EELVKKYSDY
+252 EELIRKYSDY
-262 IRYPIKMQVEH
+262 IRYPIKMKVEHEH
-273 EVEVKQ
+273 EVEQPEGEK
-279 DESNKENTTPKYE
+279 KEPKFE
-292 KVKSDETLNS
+292 KVRHDEILNS

-308 KSKAEVSEEDY
+308 KNKSEVSDEDY
-319 NNFYQEKFADY
+319 NNFYQEKFGDY

-367 KGLQL
+367 RGLQL

-386 LPDYFSFVK
+386 LPDCYGFVR

-424 LEKKIK
+424 LDKKIK
-430 SELMDMMK
+430 SELLDMLHK
-438 KDREGYTKFFE
+438 NREDYEKFFT

-461 DWGMNKDNLKDLLM
+461 DFGLNKDNLKDLLM
-475 FYSSTEKKLVTLDE
+475 FHSSTENKLVTLDE
-489 YVARMKEG
+489 YVDRIKEG
-497 QEQIYYACGETVDKI
+497 QDKIYYACGETVDKI
-512 DLLPQVEVVKDKGFE
+512 ELLPQVEAVKEKGYE
-527 VLYLTEGID
+527 ILYLTENID
-536 EFVMQVL
+536 EFVVQVL
-543 MQYKEKKLVNV
+543 MEHKEKKFINV
-554 STSELDL
+554 CANDVDL
-561 DSKEEKEALQKENEE
+561 DTDEEKEALKKENEE

-581 TFMKD
+581 TLMKET
-586 AIGSIEEVRFT
+586 IGEGVQEVRFT
-597 HKLKNH
+597 HRLKNH
-603 PVCLTSTGAVSVEME
+603 PVCLTSEGALSVEME
-618 KVMNQMPTNQKLKAQ
+618 KVINSMPNDQKVKAQ
-633 TVLEINDSHP
+633 TALEINDSHP
-643 IAEKIKTL
+643 IAQKIKDL
-651 YKEDK
+651 YENDKE
-656 DELKKYSEVLYAQAR
+656 ELKKYTQVLYAQAR
-671 LIEGLPVENQSEIS
+671 LIEGLPVENPTQIS

>member
-1 MNYSF
+1 
-6 FMYKNINTMQIKVYR
+6 
-21 LILKPKLIVECVGL
+21 
-35 EDGLK
+35 
-40 HSRKG
+40 
-45 MIEMEN
+45 MEN

-90 LYFKSLTDQTIK
+90 LYYRSLTDK
-102 ANREDLCIRITPNKE
+102 NVKVNKDDLYIRVTPNKE
-117 QRTLVIEDNGCGM
+117 ARTLTIEDNGCGM
-130 NKQELEENLGTIAKS
+130 SKDELEENLGTIAKS

-155 QREEKL
+155 AKENAEK
-161 NGEKNISANDEV
+161 DDDV

-191 KVRVESKAINEE
+191 KVRVESKCYGAE

-208 ESSGADGYTI
+208 ESEGAEGYTI
-218 EECDKKDVGTKIILT
+218 DECDKSDFGTKIILT
-233 LKEDTEDD
+233 LKADTDD
-241 KYSDFL
+241 EKYSDFL

-252 EELVKKYSDY
+252 EELIRKYSDY
-262 IRYPIKMQVEH
+262 IRYPIKMEVEHEH
-273 EVEVKQ
+273 EVEQPEGEK
-279 DESNKENTTPKYE
+279 KEPKFE
-292 KVKSDETLNS
+292 KVRHDEILNS

-308 KSKAEVSEEDY
+308 KNKSEVSDEDY
-319 NNFYQEKFADY
+319 NNFYQEKFGDY

-367 KGLQL
+367 RGLQL

-386 LPDYFSFVK
+386 LPDCYGFVR

-424 LEKKIK
+424 LDKKIK
-430 SELMDMMK
+430 SELLDMLHK
-438 KDREGYTKFFE
+438 NREDYEKFFT

-461 DWGMNKDNLKDLLM
+461 DFGLNKDNLKDLLM
-475 FYSSTEKKLVTLDE
+475 FHSSTENKLVTLDE
-489 YVARMKEG
+489 YVDRMKEG
-497 QEQIYYACGETVDKI
+497 QDKIYYACGETVDKI
-512 DLLPQVEVVKDKGFE
+512 ELLPQVEAVKEKGYE
-527 VLYLTEGID
+527 ILYLTENID
-536 EFVMQVL
+536 EFVVQVL
-543 MQYKEKKLVNV
+543 MEHKEKKFINV
-554 STSELDL
+554 CANDVDL
-561 DSKEEKEALQKENEE
+561 DTDEEKEALKKENEE

-581 TFMKD
+581 TLMKET
-586 AIGSIEEVRFT
+586 IGEGVQEVRFT
-597 HKLKNH
+597 HRLKNH
-603 PVCLTSTGAVSVEME
+603 PVCLTSEGALSVEME
-618 KVMNQMPTNQKLKAQ
+618 KVINSMPNDQKVKAQ
-633 TVLEINDSHP
+633 TALEINDSHP
-643 IAEKIKTL
+643 IAQKIKEL
-651 YKEDK
+651 YENDKE
-656 DELKKYSEVLYAQAR
+656 ELKKYTQVLYAQAR
-671 LIEGLPVENQSEIS
+671 LIEGLPVENPTQIS

>member
-1 MNYSF
+1 
-6 FMYKNINTMQIKVYR
+6 
-21 LILKPKLIVECVGL
+21 
-35 EDGLK
+35 
-40 HSRKG
+40 
-45 MIEMEN
+45 MEN

-90 LYFKSLTDQTIK
+90 LYYRSLTDK
-102 ANREDLCIRITPNKE
+102 NVKVNKDDLYIRITPNKE
-117 QRTLVIEDNGCGM
+117 ARTLTIEDNGCGM
-130 NKQELEENLGTIAKS
+130 NKEELEENLGTIAKS

-155 QREEKL
+155 AKENAEK
-161 NGEKNISANDEV
+161 DDDV

-191 KVRVESKAINEE
+191 KVRVESKCYGAE

-208 ESSGADGYTI
+208 ESEGAEGYTI
-218 EECDKKDVGTKIILT
+218 DECDKSNFGTKIILT
-233 LKEDTEDD
+233 LKADTDD
-241 KYSDFL
+241 EKYSDFL

-252 EELVKKYSDY
+252 EELIRKYSDY
-262 IRYPIKMQVEH
+262 IRYPIKMEVEHEH
-273 EVEVKQ
+273 EVEQPEGEK
-279 DESNKENTTPKYE
+279 KEPKFE
-292 KVKSDETLNS
+292 KVRHDEILNS

-308 KSKAEVSEEDY
+308 KNKSEVSDEDY
-319 NNFYQEKFADY
+319 NNFYQEKFGDY

-367 KGLQL
+367 RGLQL

-386 LPDYFSFVK
+386 LPDCYGFVR

-424 LEKKIK
+424 LDKKIK
-430 SELMDMMK
+430 SELLDMLHK
-438 KDREGYTKFFE
+438 NREDYEKFF
-449 TFGTTL
+449 TIFGTTL

-461 DWGMNKDNLKDLLM
+461 DFGLNKDNLKDLLM
-475 FYSSTEKKLVTLDE
+475 FHSSTENKLVTLDE
-489 YVARMKEG
+489 YVDRMKEG
-497 QEQIYYACGETVDKI
+497 QDKIYYACGETVDKI
-512 DLLPQVEVVKDKGFE
+512 ELLPQVEAVKEKGYE
-527 VLYLTEGID
+527 ILYLTENID
-536 EFVMQVL
+536 EFVVQVL
-543 MQYKEKKLVNV
+543 MEHKEKKFINV
-554 STSELDL
+554 CANDVDL
-561 DSKEEKEALQKENEE
+561 DTDEEKEALKKENEE

-581 TFMKD
+581 TLMKET
-586 AIGSIEEVRFT
+586 IGEGVQEVRFT
-597 HKLKNH
+597 HRLKNH
-603 PVCLTSTGAVSVEME
+603 PVCLTSEGALSVEME
-618 KVMNQMPTNQKLKAQ
+618 KVINSMPNDQKVKAQ
-633 TVLEINDSHP
+633 TALEINDSHP
-643 IAEKIKTL
+643 IAQKIKDL
-651 YKEDK
+651 YANDKE
-656 DELKKYSEVLYAQAR
+656 ELKKYTQVLYAQAR
-671 LIEGLPVENQSEIS
+671 LIEGLPVENPTQIS

>member
-1 MNYSF
+1 
-6 FMYKNINTMQIKVYR
+6 
-21 LILKPKLIVECVGL
+21 
-35 EDGLK
+35 
-40 HSRKG
+40 
-45 MIEMEN
+45 MEN

-90 LYFKSLTDQTIK
+90 LYYRSLTDK
-102 ANREDLCIRITPNKE
+102 NVKVNKDDLYIRVTPNKE
-117 QRTLVIEDNGCGM
+117 ARTLTIEDNGCGM
-130 NKQELEENLGTIAKS
+130 SKDELEENLGTIAKS

-155 QREEKL
+155 AKENAEK
-161 NGEKNISANDEV
+161 DDDV

-191 KVRVESKAINEE
+191 KVRVDSKCYGAE

-208 ESSGADGYTI
+208 ESEGAEGYTI
-218 EECDKKDVGTKIILT
+218 DECDKSDFGTKIILT
-233 LKEDTEDD
+233 LKADTDD
-241 KYSDFL
+241 EKYSDFL

-252 EELVKKYSDY
+252 EELIRKYSDY
-262 IRYPIKMQVEH
+262 IRYPIKMEVEHEH
-273 EVEVKQ
+273 EVEQPEGEK
-279 DESNKENTTPKYE
+279 KEPKFE
-292 KVKSDETLNS
+292 KVRHDEILNS

-308 KSKAEVSEEDY
+308 KNKSEVSDEDY
-319 NNFYQEKFADY
+319 NNFYQEKFGDY

-367 KGLQL
+367 RGLQL

-386 LPDYFSFVK
+386 LPDCYGFVR

-424 LEKKIK
+424 LDKKIK
-430 SELMDMMK
+430 SELLDMLHK
-438 KDREGYTKFFE
+438 NREDYEKFFE

-461 DWGMNKDNLKDLLM
+461 DFGLNKDNLKDLLM
-475 FYSSTEKKLVTLDE
+475 FHSSTENKLVTLDE
-489 YVARMKEG
+489 YVDRMKEG
-497 QEQIYYACGETVDKI
+497 QDKIYYACGETVDKI
-512 DLLPQVEVVKDKGFE
+512 ELLPQVEAVKEKGYE
-527 VLYLTEGID
+527 ILYLTENID
-536 EFVMQVL
+536 EFVVQVL
-543 MQYKEKKLVNV
+543 MEHKEKKFINV
-554 STSELDL
+554 CANDVDL
-561 DSKEEKEALQKENEE
+561 DTDEEKEALKKENEE

-581 TFMKD
+581 TLMKET
-586 AIGSIEEVRFT
+586 IGEGVQEVRFT
-597 HKLKNH
+597 HRLKNH
-603 PVCLTSTGAVSVEME
+603 PVCLTSEGALSVEME
-618 KVMNQMPTNQKLKAQ
+618 KVINSMPNDQKVKAQ
-633 TVLEINDSHP
+633 TALEINDSHP
-643 IAEKIKTL
+643 IAQKIKDL
-651 YKEDK
+651 YENDKEA
-656 DELKKYSEVLYAQAR
+656 LKKYTQVLYAQAR
-671 LIEGLPVENQSEIS
+671 LIEGLPVENPTQIS